1 MKRRFLHTNFRRGA
15 TLIEV
20 LAGLVI
26 LGTLLVSVTMARGR
40 FLRQWAEA
48 DRRIIAARETD
59 QLIEAWLS
67 ESSRDV
73 PISSQGATDDS
84 DHHPWR
90 TRVIPSP
97 AAASVGAI
105 VVRLQVFERT
115 ADEAPLSSVDFL
127 LQDPRIT
134 PRPDVGRDK

>member
-48 DRRIIAARETD
+48 DRRIVAARETD

-105 VVRLQVFERT
+105 VVRLQVFERSE
-115 ADEAPLSSVDFL
+115 DETPLSSVDFL
-127 LQDPRIT
+127 LQDPRVSSH
-134 PRPDVGRDK
+134 PAAGRDK

>member
-1 MKRRFLHTNFRRGA
+1 MKRRFPHTNFRRGA

-48 DRRIIAARETD
+48 DRRIVAARETD
-59 QLIEAWLS
+59 QVIETWLA

-84 DHHPWR
+84 DHHPWQ

-97 AAASVGAI
+97 AAASVGAV
-105 VVRLQVFERT
+105 VVRLQVFERS
-115 ADEAPLSSVDFL
+115 ADETPLSSVDFL
-127 LQDPRIT
+127 LQDPRVS
-134 PRPDVGRDK
+134 PHPAAGRDK

>member
-1 MKRRFLHTNFRRGA
+1 MKHRFRHTNLRRGA

-48 DRRIIAARETD
+48 DHRIVAAHETD
-59 QLIEAWLS
+59 QLIETWLT
-67 ESSRDV
+67 ESSRNV
-73 PISSQGATDDS
+73 PVSSQGATDDS
-84 DHHPWR
+84 DHHPWQ
-90 TRVIPSP
+90 TRVMPSP

-105 VVRLQVFERT
+105 VVRLQVFERSSEET
-115 ADEAPLSSVDFL
+115 PLSSVDFL
-127 LQDPRIT
+127 LQDPRVSL
-134 PRPDVGRDK
+134 RPTVGSEK